1 MKNAL
6 PALILTFLLSAA
18 LAGAQ
23 TSSSASPSTKQKR
36 NESMSGPGPSG
47 LAPDFT
53 LPSFDGEPVRLAG
66 FRGKAVLL
74 NFWATWCGPCKILTP
89 WFVDLQNQYGPQGL
103 QTIGVA
109 LDDDAT
115 RVELGEFA
123 DKMQVN
129 YPLLIGNE
137 KMAETY
143 GGLPVLPETFFIGR
157 NGTIV
162 GKIVG
167 LKGKGEIEDM
177 IKKALDTSAV
187 SNEAPITAR
196 SAQAQK

>member
-6 PALILTFLLSAA
+6 TAWTLAFLFSAA

-23 TSSSASPSTKQKR
+23 TSSSVSPSVKQKR
-36 NESMSGPGPSG
+36 SESMSGPGPSG

-53 LPSFDGEPVRLAG
+53 LPSFDGETVRLAG

-109 LDDDAT
+109 LDEDAT

-123 DKMQVN
+123 DKMRVN

-143 GGLPVLPETFFIGR
+143 GGLPALPETFFIGR
-157 NGTIV
+157 DGTMV

-167 LKGKGEIEDM
+167 LRGKGEIEDM
-177 IKKALDTSAV
+177 IKKALDTSPV
-187 SNEAPITAR
+187 SSQAPVTAR
-196 SAQAQK
+196 SPQGQK

>member
-6 PALILTFLLSAA
+6 TAWILAFLFSAA

-23 TSSSASPSTKQKR
+23 TSSCVSPSVKQKQKG

-53 LPSFDGEPVRLAG
+53 LPSFDGENVRLAE

-109 LDDDAT
+109 LDEDAT

-123 DKMQVN
+123 DKMRVN

-137 KMAETY
+137 KMAQAY
-143 GGLPVLPETFFIGR
+143 GGLPALPETFFIGR
-157 NGTIV
+157 DGTIV

-167 LKGKGEIEDM
+167 LKGKGEIESM
-177 IKKALDTSAV
+177 IKKALDTSPV
-187 SNEAPITAR
+187 SSQAPAR